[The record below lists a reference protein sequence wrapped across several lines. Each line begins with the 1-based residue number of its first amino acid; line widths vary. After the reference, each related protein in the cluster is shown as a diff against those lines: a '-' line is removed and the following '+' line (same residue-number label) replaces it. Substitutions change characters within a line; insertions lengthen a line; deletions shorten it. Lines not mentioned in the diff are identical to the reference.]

1 MEATRSLVRA
11 IEVWVPRGEVLV
23 LSSGGYREHVE
34 FERVSAHS
42 TFRRGEGLPG
52 AVWGTE
58 RALIWRDL
66 GVHFVRAE
74 QARAAGIDAALAIP
88 VFSGRSLSAV
98 IVFLLRKASS
108 NPGCI
113 ELWDVNADLRVLT
126 HGGGHYCGC
135 PDFET
140 FSHWIQ
146 FPVGTGLPGGTWAAG
161 KPFVLND
168 VRSANT
174 FVRAG
179 LAARYG
185 LAFGVGLPIWR
196 GPSVSHVVTFIAAA
210 ARPFLQAF
218 ELWEALE
225 GSGGARLALRAAAEA
240 VAEPAAREAPGE
252 SLSAEVLL
260 SGVPQVVSVQVPEDA
275 PIEGDAAPRLALGI
289 PMLDG
294 AGTHCV
300 ACLVF

>member
-23 LSSGGYREHVE
+23 QSSGAYREHVE
-34 FERVSAHS
+34 FERVSAQS
-42 TFRRGEGLPG
+42 VFRRGEGLPG
-52 AVWGTE
+52 AVWSTGN
-58 RALIWRDL
+58 ALVWRDL
-66 GVHFVRAE
+66 GVQFVRAE
-74 QARAAGIDAALAIP
+74 QAKAAGIDAALAMP
-88 VFSGRSLSAV
+88 VFNDRALSAV

-108 NPGCI
+108 SPGCV
-113 ELWDVNADLRVLT
+113 ELWDVNADLRVLA

-140 FSHWIQ
+140 LSHLIQ
-146 FPVGTGLPGGTWAAG
+146 FPFGTGLPGGTWAAG
-161 KPFVLND
+161 KPFVMND
-168 VRSANT
+168 VRRANT

-185 LAFGVGLPIWR
+185 LAFGVGLPIRR
-196 GPSVSHVVTFIAAA
+196 GASVTHVVTLIAAA
-210 ARPFLQAF
+210 ERPFLQAF
-218 ELWEALE
+218 ELWEALR

-252 SLSAEVLL
+252 SLCAEVL
-260 SGVPQVVSVQVPEDA
+260 SNGVPKVVTVRVPEDA

-289 PMLDG
+289 PMVDG
-294 AGTHCV
+294 AGTRCA